1 MPLLVMAGSL
11 ASLFPAGM
19 WKAEMV
25 SSHVY
30 LVTPITE
37 GAAWF
42 LHYWII
48 KCERRGEGRNLVTKY
63 QFKPLGFGDSFGCV
77 WVCAYKFFLI
87 GGELLY
93 EQTCVGLDSSE
104 YSQLLQMP

>member
-1 MPLLVMAGSL
+1 MSTWLHPYA
-11 ASLFPAGM
+11 
-19 WKAEMV
+19 
-25 SSHVY
+25 
-30 LVTPITE
+30 E

-48 KCERRGEGRNLVTKY
+48 KCERRGGREELSDKISDSNQQDLVIL
-63 QFKPLGFGDSFGCV
+63 LGVYGCAHISFF
-77 WVCAYKFFLI
+77 FFLI